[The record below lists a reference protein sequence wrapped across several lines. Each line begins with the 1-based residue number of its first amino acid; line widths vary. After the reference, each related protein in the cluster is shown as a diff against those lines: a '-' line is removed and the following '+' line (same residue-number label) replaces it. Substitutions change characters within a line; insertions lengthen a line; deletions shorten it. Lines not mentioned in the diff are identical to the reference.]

1 MKCSRFILAVVV
13 VVSVCSLAIPASSW
27 QTRQRVLLHVRVT
40 DAANNPVRDVPR
52 EAFQVTED
60 GTPQK
65 IELFMNEEVPLT
77 YGVVIDCSGSM
88 RSQLQQS
95 VDAGKRIIDTN
106 KAKDET
112 FLVRFISSDKI
123 ETLQELTSDKQLL
136 INGLDSLYVEGGQT
150 AVIDA
155 VYLSANYLAKA
166 RSDANEVRR
175 RALILVTDGED
186 RSSYYKQDELSRLL
200 TSTNT
205 QIFTIA
211 LTREVPKN
219 KVDRAFGLLAQL
231 ATDTGGRTYFA
242 NTPSDI
248 ERISAELIRDIRT
261 QYVIG
266 YIPASGDSPKGFRKV
281 LVSVGETPNQEKRV
295 AITRVFV
302 GA

>member
-1 MKCSRFILAVVV
+1 MNYSRFIIALVV
-13 VVSVCSLAIPASSW
+13 VVSVSSLAIPVSSW
-27 QTRQRVLLHVRVT
+27 QARQRVLLHVRVT
-40 DAANNPVRDVPR
+40 DAANNPVRDVPQ
-52 EAFQVTED
+52 EAFHVTED

-65 IELFMNEEVPLT
+65 IEVFMNEDVPLT
-77 YGVVIDCSGSM
+77 YGLVIDCSGSM
-88 RSQLQQS
+88 RSQLQQI
-95 VDAGKRIIDTN
+95 VNAGKKIIDTN

-112 FLVRFISSDKI
+112 FIVRFISSDKI
-123 ETLQELTSDKQLL
+123 ETLQELTSDKQVLS
-136 INGLDSLYVEGGQT
+136 NGLDTLYVEGGQT

-155 VYLSANYLAKA
+155 VYLSAEYLAKA
-166 RSDANEVRR
+166 RTDPNEVRR

-186 RSSYYKQDELSRLL
+186 RSSYYKKDQLSRHL

-211 LTREVPKN
+211 LTKDVPKN
-219 KVDRAFGLLAQL
+219 KIDRAFGLLSQL

-242 NTPSDI
+242 NTASDI
-248 ERISAELIRDIRT
+248 ERISAEIIRDIRT

-302 GA
+302 F

>member
-1 MKCSRFILAVVV
+1 MNCSRFIPALVV

-27 QTRQRVLLHVRVT
+27 QTQQRVLLHVRVT

-77 YGVVIDCSGSM
+77 YGLVIDCSGSM
-88 RSQLQQS
+88 RSQLQQV
-95 VDAGKRIIDTN
+95 VDAGKKIIDTN
-106 KAKDET
+106 KAEDET

-123 ETLQELTSDKQLL
+123 ETLQELTSDKKLL
-136 INGLDSLYVEGGQT
+136 LNGLDTLYVEGGQT

-155 VYLSANYLAKA
+155 VYLSAEYLAKA

-186 RSSYYKQDELSRLL
+186 RSSYYKKDELSRRLI
-200 TSTNT
+200 STNT

-211 LTREVPKN
+211 LTQEVPKN

-248 ERISAELIRDIRT
+248 ARISAEIIRDIRT

-266 YIPASGDSPKGFRKV
+266 YIPSSSDSPKGFRKV
-281 LVSVGETPNQEKRV
+281 VVSLSANPNQEKRV
-295 AITRVFV
+295 AITRVNV
-302 GA
+302 L